1 MGLNLRGEKIGTA
14 FGFVFAL
21 VIIFLF
27 LFDMNEV
34 YLDPH
39 VAEGSFIYSALVKT
53 LIVIVTVYILF
64 VVVGNAYDLVASS

>member
-1 MGLNLRGEKIGTA
+1 MGLKLRGEKIGTA

-21 VIIFLF
+21 VIVFLF
-27 LFDMNEV
+27 LFDMNDV
-34 YLDPH
+34 YLDPL

-53 LIVIVTVYILF
+53 LIVIVTVYILS

>member
-1 MGLNLRGEKIGTA
+1 MGLKLRGEKIGTA

-21 VIIFLF
+21 VIVFLF

-34 YLDPH
+34 YLDPL

-53 LIVIVTVYILF
+53 LIVIVTVYILS